1 MAHFVALE
9 ANKDPLPSG
18 DDPRPDDEAEEDETR
33 SVLAPVLRPPD
44 PAEAKPDSLCS
55 WPESPFRPALVPLEA
70 TTIPVRLSIDGV
82 GEAAEL
88 TRTPL
93 VWWCCKVAAISDCKA
108 INLQIEK

>member
-1 MAHFVALE
+1 M
-9 ANKDPLPSG
+9 
-18 DDPRPDDEAEEDETR
+18 
-33 SVLAPVLRPPD
+33 
-44 PAEAKPDSLCS
+44 
-55 WPESPFRPALVPLEA
+55 
-70 TTIPVRLSIDGV
+70 PVRLSIDGV